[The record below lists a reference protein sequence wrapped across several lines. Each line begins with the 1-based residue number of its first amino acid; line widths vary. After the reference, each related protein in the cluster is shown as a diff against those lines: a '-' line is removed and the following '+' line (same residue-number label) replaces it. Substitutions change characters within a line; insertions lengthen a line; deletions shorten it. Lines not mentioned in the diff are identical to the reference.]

1 MSKAMEASMSS
12 AVSTIGQIAMHVDMM
27 DKRSVSEV
35 ASPPHRVGILRARI
49 TPSIGESANVSAV
62 PKSPFKSPQSPFVS
76 TNTSSSPDASLPALE
91 AFPFGLR
98 GSASGTTQFVS
109 AGVLASTGLAL
120 GIHDGV
126 APKDTSGQGVDVSAE
141 SMTGIEKMMRK
152 LLQEQ
157 KEDTKRDI
165 EAAIAQH
172 CQPLTAAIAQERTTR
187 TQAISEV
194 QSQISDL
201 RLAFEAFSANSASPP
216 RDGGTRTNEIVI
228 GGFGLKSKQGAIN
241 LVEKIIDGKPGEPKI
256 IMDRVSFTPTV
267 IPIKFSSNDYA
278 EQFVQQHS
286 GNQQF
291 PNRYDGFWCNISKT
305 PEERAHFKK
314 HLDPL
319 FKAKRALC
327 STMNLDGTQ
336 VVVNKITKKVYYV
349 EGFELRLICEYL
361 PIGIMRWSPDV
372 IQTVQDAYTILME
385 SR

>member
-1 MSKAMEASMSS
+1 
-12 AVSTIGQIAMHVDMM
+12 
-27 DKRSVSEV
+27 
-35 ASPPHRVGILRARI
+35 
-49 TPSIGESANVSAV
+49 
-62 PKSPFKSPQSPFVS
+62 
-76 TNTSSSPDASLPALE
+76 
-91 AFPFGLR
+91 
-98 GSASGTTQFVS
+98 
-109 AGVLASTGLAL
+109 
-120 GIHDGV
+120 
-126 APKDTSGQGVDVSAE
+126 
-141 SMTGIEKMMRK
+141 MTGIEKMMRK

-165 EAAIAQH
+165 EAVIAQH